1 MIRILS
7 KPFWSKANFQWNAC
21 NQHSFNQVAA
31 QFQLRLLWKPL
42 SLEWSVFNLKR
53 FWVSHRSETTSAQTS
68 KCLFWSL
75 ENSKTKKASQQKLS
89 ALTLLVL
96 SNLLSNL
103 LILASLLMVN
113 LLKRLSVI
121 KRMTA
126 EMLNCLSQQPKV
138 VFTFLELRHSNQ
150 I

>member
-21 NQHSFNQVAA
+21 NQHSFNQVAV

-103 LILASLLMVN
+103 LILACLLMVN
-113 LLKRLSVI
+113 LSKTLFVIRLK
-121 KRMTA
+121 TA
-126 EMLNCLSQQPKV
+126 VMLNCLSQQLKV
-138 VFTFLELRHSNQ
+138 ISTYFKLCHSSQ
-150 I
+150 L